1 MFHRWV
7 YPLKL
12 GVSAAEN
19 DAIAFAVLVKPP
31 DYVGKP
37 NCGQG
42 GDHEI
47 AKNAAVMQYTAGWD
61 WVRATPDR
69 NTGLWDLVELEVF
82 EAGACLHYEHARANR
97 NKHYFAYPSDI
108 CKSCGIDQDHSS

>member
-1 MFHRWV
+1 MGLSFEM
-7 YPLKL
+7 
-12 GVSAAEN
+12 GVGTSQN
-19 DAIAFAVLVKPP
+19 DAIAFAILVKPP

-82 EAGACLHYEHARANR
+82 EAGATVSITNTHVRIES
-97 NKHYFAYPSDI
+97 KHYFACPSDI
-108 CKSCGIDQDHSS
+108 CKSCGIDPDHSS